1 MNLHHTFFK
10 GFIVGVFLY
19 ASNFNSDK
27 ELMTSKNCRFLE
39 KGNIY
44 TYADF
49 TIKWGYS
56 VLVWL

>member
-1 MNLHHTFFK
+1 MNLHNTSFK

-49 TIKWGYS
+49 TVK
-56 VLVWL
+56 